1 MDVMEE
7 SWPSGVCLQGLAP
20 NRPERHWL
28 KTVVVSVEGKGVPM
42 WYVRYGSR
50 RRTQVNHRTGVDTR
64 TTTSKPGAQIVPGQA
79 HRQPAYWMGGVRRR
93 GGASLIWA
101 RPWNCGNSNRDVK
114 ERGQV
119 NKSEAA
125 STDARSEDG
134 PTCIS
139 VEAAVI
145 AVEQR
150 GRVIPV
156 EARVNSLWRMST

>member
-7 SWPSGVCLQGLAP
+7 SWPSGVCLQGLAS

-28 KTVVVSVEGKGVPM
+28 KTVVVSVEGKGVSM

-50 RRTQVNHRTGVDTR
+50 RRTQVNHRSGVEMR
-64 TTTSKPGAQIVPGQA
+64 TTTSELGAQIVPGQA

-101 RPWNCGNSNRDVK
+101 RPWNCGNSNYDAK

-125 STDARSEDG
+125 STDAWFEDG
-134 PTCIS
+134 PTRRS
-139 VEAAVI
+139 VEAAVMV
-145 AVEQR
+145 AEQR
-150 GRVIPV
+150 GRVVPV
-156 EARVNSLWRMST
+156 GAHVNFPGRMST